1 MKEKKEYYTGMFQWA
16 LLLLNCIAVVFICT
30 FIYLTTNRIRAHYD
44 ARNFLGNVMT
54 IPDNPR
60 MNLWFCLVLLGMLV
74 INFIFRHFLQSQHS
88 RGAAFSLV
96 AELLI
101 CVVII
106 YRLDFNY
113 NGLLLLVFANV
124 IAYIKDSKAKM
135 GFLLFAIGGY
145 LLADYELLSIY
156 MPLFNMTDY
165 VRYYTFTSQQ
175 WLSCIWNSLISL
187 NIILFVG
194 YCFSVINIQRGTI
207 AEVNELYH
215 DLQNANEQ
223 LSEYADMA
231 EKMAQTNERNR
242 IAREIHDTLG
252 HRLTGIIAGLDA
264 CLALAD
270 VAPQEV
276 KKQLAVLA
284 DVSREGIKEV
294 RRSVSELR
302 PDAVERLSL
311 NAAIRKMVTDMGKV
325 TDTQIYFD
333 AGGEKLEF
341 GEDESNIIYRV
352 IQESITNAIRHG
364 HAGQIWVTLKR
375 IDGEVLLEVKDDG
388 IGCKELKSGFGTRHM
403 KERIE
408 MLGGTIAFDGQK
420 GFKVT
425 AHIPIRWG
433 ETDD

>member
-1 MKEKKEYYTGMFQWA
+1 
-16 LLLLNCIAVVFICT
+16 
-30 FIYLTTNRIRAHYD
+30 
-44 ARNFLGNVMT
+44 
-54 IPDNPR
+54 
-60 MNLWFCLVLLGMLV
+60 
-74 INFIFRHFLQSQHS
+74 
-88 RGAAFSLV
+88 
-96 AELLI
+96 
-101 CVVII
+101 
-106 YRLDFNY
+106 
-113 NGLLLLVFANV
+113 
-124 IAYIKDSKAKM
+124 M
-135 GFLLFAIGGY
+135 GFFLLAIGGY

-156 MPLFNMTDY
+156 TPLFNMADY

-175 WLSCIWNSLISL
+175 WLSCIWNAMISL
-187 NIILFVG
+187 NIILFIG

-207 AEVNELYH
+207 KEVNELYH
-215 DLQNANEQ
+215 ELQNANRQ

-264 CLALAD
+264 CLALTD

-276 KKQLAVLA
+276 KKQLEVLA

-302 PDAVERLSL
+302 PDAVERFSL
-311 NAAIRKMVTDMGKV
+311 NAAIRKMVTDMGRLS
-325 TDTQIYFD
+325 DTQIYFD
-333 AGGEKLEF
+333 AGDEKLEF
-341 GEDESNIIYRV
+341 GEDESNIIYRI

-375 IDGEVLLEVKDDG
+375 IDGEVLLEIRDDG
-388 IGCKELKSGFGTRHM
+388 IGCNEIKNGFGTRHM

-408 MLGGTIAFDGQK
+408 MLGGTIFFDGQK

-433 ETDD
+433 ESI

>member
-1 MKEKKEYYTGMFQWA
+1 MLS
-16 LLLLNCIAVVFICT
+16 LLLHLVTPLC
-30 FIYLTTNRIRAHYD
+30 H
-44 ARNFLGNVMT
+44 RNT
-54 IPDNPR
+54 
-60 MNLWFCLVLLGMLV
+60 
-74 INFIFRHFLQSQHS
+74 
-88 RGAAFSLV
+88 
-96 AELLI
+96 
-101 CVVII
+101 
-106 YRLDFNY
+106 
-113 NGLLLLVFANV
+113 
-124 IAYIKDSKAKM
+124 
-135 GFLLFAIGGY
+135 
-145 LLADYELLSIY
+145 
-156 MPLFNMTDY
+156 
-165 VRYYTFTSQQ
+165 
-175 WLSCIWNSLISL
+175 
-187 NIILFVG
+187 
-194 YCFSVINIQRGTI
+194 GTI
-207 AEVNELYH
+207 EEVNKLYH

-276 KKQLAVLA
+276 KKQLGVLA

-302 PDAVERLSL
+302 PDAVEKLSL

-341 GEDESNIIYRV
+341 GDDESNIIYRV
-352 IQESITNAIRHG
+352 IQESITNAVRHG
-364 HAGQIWVTLKR
+364 HAGQIWVSLKR
-375 IDGEVLLEVKDDG
+375 IDGEVLLEIRDDG
-388 IGCKELKSGFGTRHM
+388 IGCKELNSGFGTRHM

-420 GFKVT
+420 GFTVT

-433 ETDD
+433 

>member
-1 MKEKKEYYTGMFQWA
+1 MSVKKQYYTDMFQWA
-16 LLLLNCIAVVFICT
+16 MLALNGIAVAFLCT
-30 FIYLTTNRIRAHYD
+30 FIYVTTNRIRANYD
-44 ARNFLGNVMT
+44 ARDFLGGVMT

-60 MNLWFCLVLLGMLV
+60 TNLWLCLVLLGLLMV
-74 INFIFRHFLQSQHS
+74 NFVFRHFIQMRNG
-88 RGAAFSLV
+88 RGSAVSLV

-124 IAYIKDSKAKM
+124 IAYVKDSKAKM
-135 GFLLFAIGGY
+135 AFLLLAIVGY

-156 MPLFNMTDY
+156 MPLFNMSDY
-165 VRYYTFTSQQ
+165 VSYYTFTSQQ
-175 WLSCIWNSLISL
+175 WLLCIWNTMISL

-194 YCFSVINIQRGTI
+194 YCFSVINLQRGTI
-207 AEVNELYH
+207 EEVNVLYH
-215 DLQNANEQ
+215 ELQNANEQ

-242 IAREIHDTLG
+242 LAREIHDTLG
-252 HRLTGIIAGLDA
+252 HSLTGIIAGLDA
-264 CLALAD
+264 CLALVD

-276 KKQLAVLA
+276 KKQLKLLA
-284 DVSREGIKEV
+284 DVSRDGMKDV

-302 PDAVERLSL
+302 PDEMERLSL

-325 TDTQIYFD
+325 SDTQIYFD

-341 GEDESNIIYRV
+341 GEDEENIIYRV
-352 IQESITNAIRHG
+352 VQESITNAVRHG

-408 MLGGTIAFDGQK
+408 MLGGTVSFDGLK

-433 ETDD
+433 ESYD

>member
-1 MKEKKEYYTGMFQWA
+1 MREKKEYYTGIFQWA
-16 LLLLNCIAVVFICT
+16 MLFLNCTAVVFICT
-30 FIYLTTNRIRAHYD
+30 FIYITTNRIRAHYT

-60 MNLWFCLVLLGMLV
+60 VNLLLCLVLLCMLV
-74 INFIFRHFLQSQHS
+74 VNFIFRNFLQAQHV

-96 AELLI
+96 AELII
-101 CVVII
+101 CVIII

-135 GFLLFAIGGY
+135 GFFLLAIGGY

-156 MPLFNMTDY
+156 TPLFNMADY

-175 WLSCIWNSLISL
+175 WLSCIWNAMISL
-187 NIILFVG
+187 NIILFIG

-207 AEVNELYH
+207 KEVNELYH
-215 DLQNANEQ
+215 ELQNANRQ

-264 CLALAD
+264 CLALTD

-276 KKQLAVLA
+276 KKQLEVLA

-302 PDAVERLSL
+302 PDAVERFSL
-311 NAAIRKMVTDMGKV
+311 NAAIRKMVTDMGRLS
-325 TDTQIYFD
+325 DTQIYFD
-333 AGGEKLEF
+333 AGDEKLEF
-341 GEDESNIIYRV
+341 GEDESNIIYRI

-375 IDGEVLLEVKDDG
+375 IDGEVLLEIRDDG
-388 IGCKELKSGFGTRHM
+388 IGCNEIKNGFGTRHM

-408 MLGGTIAFDGQK
+408 MLGGTIFFDGQK

-433 ETDD
+433 ESI

>member
-1 MKEKKEYYTGMFQWA
+1 MGVKKEYYTDMFQWA
-16 LLLLNCIAVVFICT
+16 MLGLNGVAVAFLCT
-30 FIYLTTNRIRAHYD
+30 FIYVTTNRIRANYD
-44 ARNFLGNVMT
+44 ARDFLGRVIT

-60 MNLWFCLVLLGMLV
+60 TNLGLCLVLFGLLMV
-74 INFIFRHFLQSQHS
+74 NFIFRHFLQMRKG
-88 RGAAFSLV
+88 RGSAVSLV
-96 AELLI
+96 VELML

-113 NGLLLLVFANV
+113 NGLLLLVFSNV
-124 IAYIKDSKAKM
+124 IAYVKDSKAKM
-135 GFLLFAIGGY
+135 AFLLLAIVGY

-156 MPLFNMTDY
+156 MPLFNMSDY
-165 VRYYTFTSQQ
+165 VSYYTFTSQQ
-175 WLSCIWNSLISL
+175 WLLCIWNTMISL

-194 YCFSVINIQRGTI
+194 YCFSVINLQRGTI
-207 AEVNELYH
+207 EEVNVLYH
-215 DLQNANEQ
+215 ELQNANEQ

-242 IAREIHDTLG
+242 LAREIHDTLG
-252 HRLTGIIAGLDA
+252 HSLTGIIAGLDA
-264 CLALAD
+264 CLALVD

-276 KKQLAVLA
+276 KKQLALLA
-284 DVSREGIKEV
+284 DVSRDGMKDV

-302 PDAVERLSL
+302 PDEMERLSL
-311 NAAIRKMVTDMGKV
+311 NASIRKMVTDMGKV
-325 TDTQIYFD
+325 SDTQIYFD

-341 GEDESNIIYRV
+341 GEDEENIIYRV
-352 IQESITNAIRHG
+352 IQESITNAVRHG

-408 MLGGTIAFDGQK
+408 MLGGTIAFDGLK

-433 ETDD
+433 ESYD

>member
-1 MKEKKEYYTGMFQWA
+1 MSGKKEHFTQMFQWA
-16 LLLLNCIAVVFICT
+16 MLFLNGVAVVFICT
-30 FIYLTTNRIRAHYD
+30 FIYVTTNRIRAHYN
-44 ARNFLGNVMT
+44 ARDFLGSVMT

-60 MNLWFCLVLLGMLV
+60 TNLWLCLVLLVMLMV
-74 INFIFRHFLQSQHS
+74 NFMFRHFLKMRHG
-88 RGAAFSLV
+88 RGRVLSLIV
-96 AELLI
+96 EILI

-124 IAYIKDSKAKM
+124 IAYVKDSKAKM
-135 GFLLFAIGGY
+135 AFLLLAIVGY

-156 MPLFNMTDY
+156 MPLFNMSDY
-165 VRYYTFTSQQ
+165 VGYYTFTSQQ
-175 WLSCIWNSLISL
+175 WLLCIWNTISSL

-194 YCFSVINIQRGTI
+194 YCFSVINLQRGTI
-207 AEVNELYH
+207 EEVNVLYH
-215 DLQNANEQ
+215 ELQNANEQ

-242 IAREIHDTLG
+242 LAREIHDTLG
-252 HRLTGIIAGLDA
+252 HSLTGIIAGLDA
-264 CLALAD
+264 CLALVD

-276 KKQLAVLA
+276 KKQLKLLA
-284 DVSREGIKEV
+284 DVSRDGMKDV

-302 PDAVERLSL
+302 PDEMERLSL
-311 NAAIRKMVTDMGKV
+311 NAAVRKMVTDMGRV
-325 TDTQIYFD
+325 SDTRIYFD
-333 AGGEKLEF
+333 VGEEKLEF
-341 GEDESNIIYRV
+341 GEDEENIIYRV

-364 HAGQIWVTLKR
+364 QAYRIWITLKR

-388 IGCKELKSGFGTRHM
+388 IGCKEVKSGFGRRHM

-433 ETDD
+433 ESYD